1 MTNNFKWLLPVSLKS
16 PAVLTEQ
23 LCLFSHKHGLHC
35 SNAFYIESIATNSSN
50 ALTHY
55 PKVCSGSLINV
66 CLLHTSEP
74 SEPWLDTCTAF
85 IVEMESTNVL
95 TAVSQVQYD
104 FSLIVTIR
112 RVERFRWMRRSEHD
126 ITLTESQQKT
136 CWLSTNHATLP
147 GLRSQVLKE
156 FTKKSQL
163 LTVITDWYYSADQTD
178 VMRNVDN
185 FSNIQKQ
192 HTNGKKSLYLP
203 WTGAKKR

>member
-136 CWLSTNHATLP
+136 CLTLYKSCNSSRLTLSGVKSSQRSHSFWLL
-147 GLRSQVLKE
+147 
-156 FTKKSQL
+156 L
-163 LTVITDWYYSADQTD
+163 LTDIILQIKP
-178 VMRNVDN
+178 M
-185 FSNIQKQ
+185 
-192 HTNGKKSLYLP
+192 
-203 WTGAKKR
+203 

>member
-112 RVERFRWMRRSEHD
+112 RVECFRWMRRSEHD

-147 GLRSQVLKE
+147 GLRSQVLRVHKE
-156 FTKKSQL
+156 VTAF
-163 LTVITDWYYSADQTD
+163 DCYYWLILFC
-178 VMRNVDN
+178 R
-185 FSNIQKQ
+185 SNRC
-192 HTNGKKSLYLP
+192 NE
-203 WTGAKKR
+203 KRWQF